1 MAKAE
6 YTVLGTSTPR
16 MGGVERVTGAG
27 IFGIDLVLQDAL
39 CGGILRSQYA
49 HAKIVSIDT
58 SEAKAIAG
66 VRAVVTAADAPDV
79 RYGRTYIDRY
89 MLAKNRVRYMG
100 DPVAAVA
107 ADSPAIV
114 KQALKKIKVVYEPL
128 PVVLDP
134 EETMKPS
141 APTLHDDMPLPKNLP
156 ADAKVKNV
164 CSYTVVHMG
173 DPDKAMAEADLVVD
187 EVYETKMIHPQYLE
201 PRIAAARLE
210 QNGRLTVWANA
221 QAPFVVR
228 TDVAKLLALPLSK
241 VRILSTDLGGGF
253 GGKASGITSGA
264 AIEPICALLALE
276 AKRTVMIVLDKAE
289 ETISTTIRS
298 GAKLYIKTG
307 VKKDGTIVARTG
319 KVVYDAGAY
328 SGFGAMAG
336 ARCTNMLGGWYL
348 TPNVHIDG
356 YVVYTNKQV
365 CGPVRGPGGP
375 QAAFAVESHMDSIAA
390 KLGMDPAEFRLKN
403 MPEAGDRI
411 VGVPKLRDVSLG
423 ETIRIAKEKIGW
435 GKVKLK
441 KNQGIGIATGSWI
454 ESAGPGGGAMVKVNE
469 DGSVTVHIGKID
481 MGTIPGFGIPLIVA
495 EELGVPVSDV
505 LVVNVDTDASPW
517 DAGTVGSRG
526 IIVSGTAT
534 RLAAI
539 DARNQLFKLA
549 ANQLEVSPD
558 DLEIKDKQ
566 IRVKGTPSKS
576 IPLATVATAAHTAI
590 GEVIGRGYCDNKA
603 MEAEE
608 KAHGSSQ
615 PFTAHA
621 CIVEVDP
628 DTGNVKILRYVA
640 VHDIGFPI
648 HPVAVEG
655 QIEGAAA
662 MSIGQA
668 LCEQVVFDKNG
679 RTLNPSFVDYLM
691 PTINMM
697 PRIETTL
704 VHGYPGAG
712 PYGAKGA
719 GEIACVPVLACI
731 ANAIY
736 NAVGVRLAKLP
747 LSPENVLRALRE
759 KKKPAS

>member
-16 MGGVERVTGAG
+16 MGGVERVIGAG
-27 IFGIDLVLQDAL
+27 IYGIDLELKDQL
-39 CGGILRSQYA
+39 HGGILRSQYA
-49 HAKIVSIDT
+49 HAKIASIDT
-58 SEAKAIAG
+58 SEAKKLPG
-66 VRAVVTAADAPDV
+66 VHAVVTAADAPDV

-89 MLAKNRVRYMG
+89 MLAKNKVRYMG

-128 PVVLDP
+128 PVVIDQ
-134 EETMKPS
+134 EEAMKPE

-156 ADAKVKNV
+156 EGVKVKNV
-164 CSYTVVHMG
+164 CSYTAVHVG
-173 DPDKAMAEADLVVD
+173 DPEKAMAEADLVVD

-201 PRIAAARLE
+201 PRIAAAQVE
-210 QNGRLTVWANA
+210 PDGRITVWANA
-221 QAPFVVR
+221 QAPFGVR
-228 TDVAKLLALPLSK
+228 TDVARLLGIPLNK
-241 VRILSTDLGGGF
+241 VRVLATELGGGF

-264 AIEPICALLALE
+264 AIEPICALLAVK
-276 AKRTVMIVLDKAE
+276 AKRPVMIVLDKAE

-298 GAKLYIKTG
+298 GAKMYIKTG

-348 TPNVHIDG
+348 MPNCHIDG
-356 YVVYTNKQV
+356 YIVYTNKQV

-390 KLGMDPAEFRLKN
+390 KLNMDPVEFRLKN
-403 MPEAGDRI
+403 TPKAGDKI

-423 ETIRIAKEKIGW
+423 ETIKTAAEKIGW
-435 GKVKLK
+435 SNVKLA

-454 ESAGPGGGAMVKVNE
+454 ESAGPGGGAVVKVNE

-481 MGTIPGFGIPLIVA
+481 MGTAPRFGIPLIAA
-495 EELGVPVSDV
+495 EELGVPVKDIT
-505 LVVNVDTDASPW
+505 VVNVDTDASPW
-517 DAGTVGSRG
+517 DAGTVGSRA

-539 DARNQLFKLA
+539 DARNQLFKMA
-549 ANQLEVSPD
+549 ASQLEASPD
-558 DLEIKDKQ
+558 DLEIKDRQ

-576 IPLATVATAAHTAI
+576 VPLATIATAAHNII
-590 GEVIGRGYCDNKA
+590 GEVIGRGYCDNQA
-603 MEAEE
+603 MMAEE
-608 KAHGSSQ
+608 KAHGNSP

-621 CIVEVDP
+621 CIVEVDTN
-628 DTGNVKILRYVA
+628 TGNVKILKYVA

-648 HPVAVEG
+648 HPAAVEG
-655 QIEGAAA
+655 QIEGATA

-668 LCEQVVFDKNG
+668 LCEQVVFDNNG
-679 RTLNPSFVDYLM
+679 KTMNPSFVDYLM

-704 VHGYPGAG
+704 VHGYAGAG

-719 GEIACVPVLACI
+719 GEIACVPPMAAI

-736 NAVGVRLAKLP
+736 NATGVRIRTLP
-747 LSPENVLRALRE
+747 LSPENVLRALKE
-759 KKKPAS
+759 AGKA